1 MWYFIETVA
10 WHQTGWHFK
19 GKSANYKIKRNKE
32 FKGFFFRHGSDHS
45 VFVLI
50 NIYNVITELEGLTT
64 LSDLSSILD
73 NVKNIY
79 NENIFVKGANYIILY
94 LILIFKAFR
103 ETLVLRKK
111 K

>member
-1 MWYFIETVA
+1 M
-10 WHQTGWHFK
+10 
-19 GKSANYKIKRNKE
+19 
-32 FKGFFFRHGSDHS
+32 DDS

-79 NENIFVKGANYIILY
+79 NKNIFVKGANYIILY

>member
-19 GKSANYKIKRNKE
+19 EKSANYKIKWNKE
-32 FKGFFFRHGSDHS
+32 FKGFFFPHGIDDS

-50 NIYNVITELEGLTT
+50 NIYNVITESEGLTT

-73 NVKNIY
+73 NVKNI
-79 NENIFVKGANYIILY
+79 
-94 LILIFKAFR
+94 
-103 ETLVLRKK
+103 
-111 K
+111 